1 VQREIS
7 GLSISRMSKIE
18 LPQEHQGST
27 PVKVG
32 HALVW
37 DCLRDVDR
45 FCGNLPKSANIC
57 LLDFLAETFG
67 LEIDRSSKLAFWPPS
82 FAHFSL
88 VQISFPTSLTH
99 TTDATRPS
107 YKYRQ
112 MDPTFLSFF
121 LPTHHHSPYSDIFPS
136 RTPTLVK
143 LLTS

>member
-1 VQREIS
+1 MRWS
-7 GLSISRMSKIE
+7 GTVCVMWTDS
-18 LPQEHQGST
+18 
-27 PVKVG
+27 
-32 HALVW
+32 
-37 DCLRDVDR
+37 
-45 FCGNLPKSANIC
+45 
-57 LLDFLAETFG
+57 AETCRNLRTFAFWIFLQKLLGWKLIGVLNLLFG
-67 LEIDRSSKLAFWPPS
+67 LLR